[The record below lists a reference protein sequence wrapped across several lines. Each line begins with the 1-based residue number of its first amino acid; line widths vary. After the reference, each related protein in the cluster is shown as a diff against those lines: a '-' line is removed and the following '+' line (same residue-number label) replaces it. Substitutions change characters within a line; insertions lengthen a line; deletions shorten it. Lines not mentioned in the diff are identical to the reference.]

1 MDLLLESQGLR
12 LRPIVVE
19 REGTGGC
26 SLEQLLDSHRGV
38 AVRRLAGRAELGRR
52 PSRLSSKSVLLQGSV
67 RGGLVD
73 GVGDVEVAP
82 GGDGHP
88 AVACIAG
95 PRPHRAVVVVR
106 AAAIPD
112 HVHIMLV

>member
-1 MDLLLESQGLR
+1 M
-12 LRPIVVE
+12 E
-19 REGTGGC
+19 RWEG
-26 SLEQLLDSHRGV
+26 
-38 AVRRLAGRAELGRR
+38 AGAA
-52 PSRLSSKSVLLQGSV
+52 SRLSPWR
-67 RGGLVD
+67 RGAWLAQFVVQVGCFAGEARGLVD

-95 PRPHRAVVVVR
+95 ARPHRAVVVVR
-106 AAAIPD
+106 AAAVPD

>member
-1 MDLLLESQGLR
+1 MFFGNQLIYICFGENIFGSFEFGVGHL
-12 LRPIVVE
+12 VVP
-19 REGTGGC
+19 GGG
-26 SLEQLLDSHRGV
+26 D
-38 AVRRLAGRAELGRR
+38 
-52 PSRLSSKSVLLQGSV
+52 
-67 RGGLVD
+67 GGDGGGGGGGAHLVD